1 MNAQIDSARS
11 HPAVAAAIGIGCVAF
26 TAGALL
32 VIAYMLDW
40 LPSKSQL
47 PSTPTSMA
55 NPGQQVA
62 GSAPDVALLPGE
74 TLVAPADVPP
84 TREAAKPVAPSA
96 APRPPPQYAK
106 PDSPPPALV
115 PRKPTSPIYAQPVP
129 QVLPSTTYAPAL
141 PSRAAPGKPNY
152 TSDEVARNNSYER
165 PTRNVCVNCGAILSI
180 APAGPDW
187 EVRVR
192 FDDGSGETLRYPERP
207 SFRIGD
213 RVHLEDGRLLP
224 D

>member
-11 HPAVAAAIGIGCVAF
+11 HPAVAAALAIGGIAF

-40 LPSKSQL
+40 LPSKPQL
-47 PSTPTSMA
+47 PSAPTSMA

-74 TLVAPADVPP
+74 TLVAPAEAPA
-84 TREAAKPVAPSA
+84 TREPAKPVAPA
-96 APRPPPQYAK
+96 AAQGPAPQYAM
-106 PDSPPPALV
+106 PASPS
-115 PRKPTSPIYAQPVP
+115 PTYAQ
-129 QVLPSTTYAPAL
+129 AL

-152 TSDEVARNNSYER
+152 TSDEVARNASYER
-165 PTRNVCVNCGAILSI
+165 STQNVCVNCGAILSI
-180 APAGPDW
+180 APMGPDW

-213 RVHLEDGRLLP
+213 RVHIEEGRLLP

>member
-11 HPAVAAAIGIGCVAF
+11 HPAIHAALVIGGIAF
-26 TAGALL
+26 ASGALL

-40 LPSKSQL
+40 LPSKPQL

-74 TLVAPADVPP
+74 TLVAPADAPAA
-84 TREAAKPVAPSA
+84 RETTKPVAPA
-96 APRPPPQYAK
+96 TAQRPAPQYAT
-106 PDSPPPALV
+106 PASPPTLA
-115 PRKPTSPIYAQPVP
+115 PRKPTTPASAPPAYAQ
-129 QVLPSTTYAPAL
+129 AL

-152 TSDEVARNNSYER
+152 TSDEVARNTAYGRS
-165 PTRNVCVNCGAILSI
+165 TRDVCVNCGAVLSI
-180 APAGPDW
+180 APMGPEW

-213 RVHLEDGRLLP
+213 RVHLEEGRLLP

>member
-11 HPAVAAAIGIGCVAF
+11 HPAVAAALVVGSIAF

-32 VIAYMLDW
+32 AIAYVLDW
-40 LPSKSQL
+40 LPSKPQL
-47 PSTPTSMA
+47 PSAPTSMA

-84 TREAAKPVAPSA
+84 MREPAKPVAPSA
-96 APRPPPQYAK
+96 AQRPPPQYAK
-106 PDSPPPALV
+106 PALPPPAT
-115 PRKPTSPIYAQPVP
+115 PYAQ
-129 QVLPSTTYAPAL
+129 AL
-141 PSRAAPGKPNY
+141 PSRAAPATPNY
-152 TSDEVARNNSYER
+152 TSDEVARNTSHER
-165 PTRNVCVNCGAILSI
+165 SMRNVCVNCGAILSI

-192 FDDGSGETLRYPERP
+192 FDDGSGETLRYPDCP

-213 RVHLEDGRLLP
+213 RVHLEGGRLLP